1 MELDLKSSS
10 VEIVGALVS
19 IKSRVSIVPPNK
31 KLLELLIKSNIVSQL
46 VSLLSRPNSKIVDL
60 SLSILATLLLQETP
74 RNQIRSCKGIRIV
87 LGIIGTIGEES
98 ILSRACRAL
107 ANMGMNPKNVDVM
120 FDEGVLPLLLK
131 TLSDVSCPRT
141 KQVIVR
147 AIRILGSSRSKYK
160 QKIVQGQGIVSV
172 SALLDTK
179 DKELLRAVTRCLAH
193 FTHGG
198 DLSTATQVQSDSG
211 RGFRRLA
218 ELVRSKDPKISES
231 ALSCLINLSHVES
244 VRPNLGNAGT
254 ISVLVDR
261 IPESKNTTVFY
272 QGVIALCLFCRES
285 VNRRKLRD
293 SGGLAFFVEVLRMD
307 DKCNLHN
314 RILQSLLQF
323 NYDTLSLNI
332 LQDKGLI
339 PTLLKLLNKDE
350 AVTSFKHS
358 CEAEI
363 SKSEIEKFDS
373 DPLSLSIHETI
384 EMETSGTEIPKNK
397 TEIENES
404 EEDGNEQELDVNAS
418 RIYNNLVSNTNMGG
432 EEPAKFSNKRSN
444 ITFRVDSPSYQ
455 EVQKEFQRFLKVR
468 DNVIDLED
476 SIPGSLCQSP
486 DRSPWSTPSSRGGYS
501 PESSCSGYSPLHDP
515 MEVSYSTPKYSSYG
529 PISDTEDEDSN
540 PATMPIVISSPEQP
554 TKVYSPIETFSE
566 TEEEND
572 EDGISEDPVPST
584 SSASPPPPK
593 KRRTS
598 FSSSLALN
606 IPKVQ
611 SIFDLPTSPI
621 KFSTTPEDS
630 SFSFPNKEDKYSS
643 QNQFIFQILSRL
655 SQAEKPHDN
664 IVSLE
669 TTTTLL
675 RHLFTMPEDP
685 GESRVARILLRL
697 SRNLYAFMSFVYQ
710 RQLPYLRRAFDS
722 FCTLED
728 SPCIRCNKIKGFLNS
743 FSTNVS
749 LLAETGY
756 AEGEMCHHLLR
767 GSVHEKR
774 SIAISTPFVARPRK
788 LLRNILINHEGLEI
802 IFDVLETCS
811 DSLSNDFF
819 SHSVMSL
826 NVLASHLGVINPN
839 LTMAKMRRNLKNI
852 CKFKPGVGV
861 IFVLDDGSEVHA
873 DRSVLTSSSQVFEAM
888 LVGAFVES
896 GKEKIKLP
904 LTSKHAL
911 ECLIHR
917 LYGCDWKCP
926 QFKENMRVE
935 VLLELLMVSDKYL
948 MEDFSIEVSREI
960 IRRCYHGG
968 NDIIDIYKGSLVV
981 DYPVRGLGIDSLS
994 KSTIQY
1000 ILVGTM
1006 SNIKRVEIFS
1016 TILFSE
1022 LKNDF
1027 IDDVS
1032 KMITSKLNEVR

>member
-1 MELDLKSSS
+1 MPQSLQLVATQEQHPLGSIYPGIKVIHKELERKSRVRQNLMEHSFPSGCERLSQHFPKWTIPPPGGDWGVLEPRAMELDLKSSS

-19 IKSRVSIVPPNK
+19 IKSR
-31 KLLELLIKSNIVSQL
+31 L

-74 RNQIRSCKGIRIV
+74 RNQIRS
-87 LGIIGTIGEES
+87 S
-98 ILSRACRAL
+98 CRAL

-141 KQVIVR
+141 KQVI
-147 AIRILGSSRSKYK
+147 
-160 QKIVQGQGIVSV
+160 GQGIVSV

-244 VRPNLGNAGT
+244 NSA
-254 ISVLVDR
+254 VLT
-261 IPESKNTTVFY
+261 S
-272 QGVIALCLFCRES
+272 
-285 VNRRKLRD
+285 
-293 SGGLAFFVEVLRMD
+293 
-307 DKCNLHN
+307 
-314 RILQSLLQF
+314 F

-432 EEPAKFSNKRSN
+432 EEPTKFSNKRSH

-455 EVQKEFQRFLKVR
+455 EKIPFLEVFVNPQIVLHGQPLPRAVVILQKVHAL
-468 DNVIDLED
+468 D
-476 SIPGSLCQSP
+476 IP
-486 DRSPWSTPSSRGGYS
+486 
-501 PESSCSGYSPLHDP
+501 PLHDP

-540 PATMPIVISSPEQP
+540 PATMPIVVSSPEQP

-572 EDGISEDPVPST
+572 ED
-584 SSASPPPPK
+584 
-593 KRRTS
+593 
-598 FSSSLALN
+598 ALN

-728 SPCIRCNKIKGFLNS
+728 SPCIP
-743 FSTNVS
+743 
-749 LLAETGY
+749 ETGY

-926 QFKENMRVE
+926 QFKESMRVE

-1006 SNIKRVEIFS
+1006 SNIKRVEIFFYHF
-1016 TILFSE
+1016 ILRT
-1022 LKNDF
+1022 K
-1027 IDDVS
+1027 
-1032 KMITSKLNEVR
+1032 K